1 MAKTMQTE
9 ITENS
14 VDGNLKSKILGKLDI
29 SKTLLLL
36 MWVNSEGKKNPSN
49 TTRQN
54 LLRYA

>member
-36 MWVNSEGKKNPSN
+36 MWVNSEGKNPSN
-49 TTRQN
+49 TTSQN